1 MVAAAKVGISREGL
15 EKEQSIE
22 KLQVFPFDSTRK
34 MMSVLARVPN
44 FGRVLAAKGAPDV
57 VLRQASHI
65 QTDGQIAELTDARR
79 AEIEAVIEKFGSEAL
94 RTLAVAYKL
103 VPDEHHHDDLDAHEQ
118 DVILVGIHG
127 IMDPPRSE
135 VKAAVRDATSA
146 GVRTVMITGD
156 HAVTA
161 EAIAEAIGI
170 KTREN
175 QTVYTGVQ
183 LDKMS
188 DEELTEAV
196 RNAAVFARV
205 TPEHKLAIVKAFQAN
220 GEVTGMTGDGVN
232 DAPALRTAD
241 IGIAMGITGTS
252 VAKESASLILLNDN
266 FSTIVQAI
274 REGRRIYDNLRKFV
288 RQALTANV
296 AEVSAILFAF
306 LLMGD
311 DPLLTLTPLMILWVN
326 LISDGLPAL
335 ALDVEPAEDDIMK
348 KAPRGRGESLFAG
361 GLKES
366 IVIRG
371 LAIGGLT
378 CYVFQHMFSAGASG
392 AHAQTAAFATLIFAQ
407 LWHIF
412 DSRTTTTLFQRNPFE
427 NSTLL
432 AAVGLS
438 AALSLLA
445 IYTGAGHFVL
455 GTEPLSVRELATVFF
470 LVV

>member
-1 MVAAAKVGISREGL
+1 
-15 EKEQSIE
+15 
-22 KLQVFPFDSTRK
+22 
-34 MMSVLARVPN
+34 
-44 FGRVLAAKGAPDV
+44 
-57 VLRQASHI
+57 
-65 QTDGQIAELTDARR
+65 
-79 AEIEAVIEKFGSEAL
+79 
-94 RTLAVAYKL
+94 
-103 VPDEHHHDDLDAHEQ
+103 
-118 DVILVGIHG
+118 
-127 IMDPPRSE
+127 
-135 VKAAVRDATSA
+135 
-146 GVRTVMITGD
+146 
-156 HAVTA
+156 
-161 EAIAEAIGI
+161 
-170 KTREN
+170 
-175 QTVYTGVQ
+175 
-183 LDKMS
+183 MS

-205 TPEHKLAIVKAFQAN
+205 TPEHKLGIVKAFQAN

-232 DAPALRTAD
+232 DAPVLRTAD

-326 LISDGLPAL
+326 LVSDGLPAL
-335 ALDVEPAEDDIMK
+335 ALGVEPAEDDIMK

-378 CYVFQHMFSAGASG
+378 YYVFQHMLSAGASV

-470 LVV
+470 LAALPTFVLSGLKALLGLKFD